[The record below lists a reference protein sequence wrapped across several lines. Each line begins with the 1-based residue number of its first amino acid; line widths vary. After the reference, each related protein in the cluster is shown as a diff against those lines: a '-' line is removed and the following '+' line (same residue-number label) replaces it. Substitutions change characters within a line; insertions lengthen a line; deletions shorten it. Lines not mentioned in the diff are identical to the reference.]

1 MNSGYIYIRV
11 HSSYDK
17 YNVCKLG
24 KTLNLMERNST
35 YKTSE
40 VECGIFELVIK
51 VNKQKLDIIERLLQN
66 YFKSLEYHYYLDGG
80 TEFFKKDIIPLII
93 PYLKT
98 LNCKFNVLSKE
109 QIKSIT
115 WTKIGNK
122 INITNL
128 INILKF
134 SSKNINEIIIPREH
148 QI

>member
-11 HSSYDK
+11 HDSYEK

-40 VECGIFELVIK
+40 VECGFFELVIEVK
-51 VNKQKLDIIERLLQN
+51 KEKLDIIERLLQN
-66 YFKSLEYHYYLDGG
+66 HFKSLQYYYYLDGG
-80 TEFFKKDIIPLII
+80 TEFFKKDIISLIV

-98 LNCKFNVLSKE
+98 LNLQFTILSKE

-115 WTKIGNK
+115 WKNSNITKIVNK
-122 INITNL
+122 ININNL
-128 INILKF
+128 
-134 SSKNINEIIIPREH
+134 KNI
-148 QI
+148 